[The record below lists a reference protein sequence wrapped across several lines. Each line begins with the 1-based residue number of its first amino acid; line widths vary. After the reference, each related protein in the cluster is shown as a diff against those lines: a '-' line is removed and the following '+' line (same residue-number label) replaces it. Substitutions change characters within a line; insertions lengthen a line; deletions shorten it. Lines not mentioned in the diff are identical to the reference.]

1 MKIYSNFKKLSLL
14 LKISIFIIFSLLL
27 YKLYNNLTYS
37 EVEGFTQ
44 DKKFVIY
51 EKIHEIFDLFY
62 ADIYDQI
69 LLSGKKTEFEIETTF
84 YVTKP
89 NKKSYVLD
97 VGSGTGYHVEAFRD
111 NNIKAIGI
119 DKSKDMVQYSQQKYP
134 QSKYYIADANNS
146 VIFDDHTFT
155 HITCY
160 YFTIYYIKDKRNFLN
175 SCYNWL
181 KPNGY
186 LVLHL
191 VNKNKFDP
199 IVPPANPL
207 TLISPQ
213 KYATERMTKSF
224 VKFNNFDYKSEFI
237 MNENSEE
244 SFFEESFKYKN
255 GNIRKNRHKL
265 YMTPQKEILS
275 TAKDVG
281 FSYVTKVGMVTCGYE
296 YQYLVFLQKK

>member
-1 MKIYSNFKKLSLL
+1 MKIYYNFKKLSLL
-14 LKISIFIIFSLLL
+14 LKITIFVIFSLLL
-27 YKLYNNLTYS
+27 FKLYDNLTYS
-37 EVEGFTQ
+37 QVEGFTQ

-84 YVTKP
+84 YLTKP

-119 DKSKDMVQYSQQKYP
+119 DKSKDMVQYAQQKYQ
-134 QSKYYIADANNS
+134 QSKYYIADANDS

-186 LVLHL
+186 LV
-191 VNKNKFDP
+191 
-199 IVPPANPL
+199 
-207 TLISPQ
+207 
-213 KYATERMTKSF
+213 
-224 VKFNNFDYKSEFI
+224 
-237 MNENSEE
+237 
-244 SFFEESFKYKN
+244 
-255 GNIRKNRHKL
+255 
-265 YMTPQKEILS
+265 
-275 TAKDVG
+275 
-281 FSYVTKVGMVTCGYE
+281 
-296 YQYLVFLQKK
+296 